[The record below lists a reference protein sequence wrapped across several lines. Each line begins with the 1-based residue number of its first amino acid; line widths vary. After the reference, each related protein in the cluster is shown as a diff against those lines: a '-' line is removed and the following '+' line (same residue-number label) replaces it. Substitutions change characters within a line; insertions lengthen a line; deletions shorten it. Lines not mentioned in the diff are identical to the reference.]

1 MRGIGINYKKT
12 VSCHNYI
19 CGVQSRYGDTLAAD
33 ECTRLGDNR
42 SGSGSRD
49 YNSLVCIDIEENKR
63 WQQMKKILSVALT
76 VAFISILLIAL
87 SEGPTFGNASNP
99 ANNYVS
105 SRYIDQGI
113 SDTGAI
119 NIVTGIVLDY
129 RAFDTFGE
137 ATVLFAAVISVI
149 IVLNKSKEQV

>member
-1 MRGIGINYKKT
+1 MRGIGINNKKT
-12 VSCHNYI
+12 VGCYNYI
-19 CGVQSRYGDTLAAD
+19 YSIQPWDGDTLAAD

-42 SGSGSRD
+42 SSCWCWN
-49 YNSLVCIDIEENKR
+49 YNSLVCIDIEENTR

-137 ATVLFAAVISVI
+137 AAVLFAAVISVI

>member
-1 MRGIGINYKKT
+1 
-12 VSCHNYI
+12 
-19 CGVQSRYGDTLAAD
+19 
-33 ECTRLGDNR
+33 
-42 SGSGSRD
+42 
-49 YNSLVCIDIEENKR
+49 
-63 WQQMKKILSVALT
+63 MKKILSVTLT

-113 SDTGAI
+113 LDTGAI

-137 ATVLFAAVISVI
+137 AAVLFAAVISVI